1 MFLVND
7 EDIKKTLNWLKINQA
22 PWEIVLEK
30 WSLTSK
36 HRLQVLMKSS
46 DKILSNIFEEWP
58 LLKHPYGYKLI
69 KHDFNQMQLTNFCL
83 TSEKWNEFFNIIK
96 QNTQFMSKNDNFI
109 DLIEK
114 LKLDRSEGKVMHII
128 LILCCTIYNVNYY
141 LVMIIGYL
149 I

>member
-1 MFLVND
+1 M
-7 EDIKKTLNWLKINQA
+7 
-22 PWEIVLEK
+22 EK

-96 QNTQFMSKNDNFI
+96 QNTQCMSKNDNFI

-114 LKLDRSEGKVMHII
+114 LKLDISEGKVMHII